1 LAEETELLR
10 YIGGDVENFMSIVS
24 LILDVGEKDSVYAI
38 LFVDVGEKD
47 SVYAILKF
55 TRT

>member
-1 LAEETELLR
+1 LR

-47 SVYAILKF
+47 SVYDILKF
-55 TRT
+55 TG

>member
-1 LAEETELLR
+1 
-10 YIGGDVENFMSIVS
+10 MSIVS

-55 TRT
+55 TGQT